1 MASQASQQ
9 FVPIQEIHDGVIV
22 LKDGGMR
29 AVLLA
34 SSINLSLKSA
44 DEQTAILYQF
54 QSFLNALDFSVQIS
68 IQSRKLD
75 ITPYLQVM
83 EDRYKKQSEQLMKI
97 QTREYIEFIKRFT
110 DLNNVMTKHFFIVVP
125 YNNASSSSSQGF
137 LDKILPAGSSS
148 KNQETSRFEE
158 GRSQLE
164 QRIAIVQQGL
174 SRLGIRTKRLDTDVS
189 VEVFYQLFNPG
200 EGESKADFQ

>member
-1 MASQASQQ
+1 
-9 FVPIQEIHDGVIV
+9 
-22 LKDGGMR
+22 
-29 AVLLA
+29 LLA